1 MRPDKAKALGM
12 VLKGYPRISET
23 FISNEILLLERMG
36 FSIHIFSMRHP
47 REPFS
52 HQSVKQ
58 IQARADYLPQT
69 LIRPLPVF
77 LYYNIPLF
85 IQKPKTYL
93 GALKTAF
100 RRFCR
105 TRKSATF
112 KHLLQAGY
120 LVKKLLPQAH
130 VDHFHAHF
138 AHSPTSVAM
147 FAAQLAETEFSFTG
161 HAKDVYTQDR
171 RQLKE
176 KIHLARFVITCTEY
190 NRRYLK
196 QVAGTGQTPI
206 YRVYHGIDLGLF
218 AWDNQVNER
227 PSAPYQLLTVARI
240 APKKGLPT
248 VYQALKILKDQGL
261 DFQHRL
267 IGDGEDREKILAL
280 IKTLGLADQCQWL
293 GTLAHEE
300 VLDHY
305 RSSDLFVLGC
315 QIEPNGD
322 RDGIPNVLVE
332 AMAVGLPVVAT
343 DISAIPELVD
353 SETSGLLVPSK
364 SPEAL
369 AKAMQRLLSD
379 SALRAQVIPKAREKV
394 AAAFDNQR
402 LIRDLAAI
410 YQEQGIG

>member
-1 MRPDKAKALGM
+1 MRPDNAKALGM

-23 FISNEILLLERMG
+23 FISNEIRLLEQMG

-47 REPFS
+47 REPFC
-52 HQSVKQ
+52 HESVKQ

-69 LIRPLPVF
+69 LIRPLPIF

-120 LVKKLLPQAH
+120 LVKKLLPQAQA
-130 VDHFHAHF
+130 DHFHAHF

-147 FAAQLAETEFSFTG
+147 FAAQLAGTEFSFTG

-171 RQLKE
+171 RQLAE
-176 KIHLARFVITCTEY
+176 KIGLAGFVITCTEY

-196 QVAGTGQTPI
+196 QLAQTGQTPI

-218 AWDNQVNER
+218 AWDKQVNDR
-227 PSAPYQLLTVARI
+227 PSPPYPILTVARI

-248 VYQALKILKDQGL
+248 VYQALKILKDQGIA
-261 DFQHRL
+261 FQHSL

-280 IKTLGLADQCQWL
+280 IKRLGLEDCCQWL
-293 GTLAHEE
+293 GTLAHER

-305 RSSDLFVLGC
+305 RNSELFVLGC

-332 AMAVGLPVVAT
+332 AMAVGVPVVAT
-343 DISAIPELVD
+343 DISAIPELVE

-364 SPEAL
+364 SPEKL
-369 AKAMQRLLSD
+369 AQAMQRLLTD
-379 SALRAQVIPKAREKV
+379 AELRARVIPRAREKV
-394 AAAFDNQR
+394 ATEFDNQR

-410 YQEQGIG
+410 YREHGIG